1 MFIGGLNW
9 ETTDRKTT
17 LPRQLGRGHFDR
29 SFLPP
34 RHEMLISLTESLHDY
49 FSQFGEVHECTVM
62 RDSATG
68 RSRGFGF
75 LTFKDPKTVNT
86 VMVKEHFLDGKIV
99 STTYPSEPRRRRETL
114 GPPSRRHSRAYKQ
127 HYKDLRRDFQIDP
140 KRAIPRDEQEK
151 TAKIFVGGVSQ
162 DATEEDFEGFFAQF
176 GRVIDATLMM
186 DKDTGRPRGFGF
198 VTFDNDVAVEKCLQ
212 HYPLEIL
219 GKPIEVKRAQPRGK
233 MGEEDDFGR
242 GRGRG
247 KFGRDDRFGSNDNN
261 QPAPNAP
268 AQNPNMMG
276 GNSGMTP
283 QMMAQYWQR
292 MQQYFSMM
300 QQQMAANMM
309 GGMGNMGMNPQQ
321 MQMMQMMQQQQKIQ
335 GGNSPNPQNANMG
348 NMQGMNPQ
356 MMQQMMNM
364 QQNGMNGMNGM
375 NMGGGNRPP
384 MGPANMGGGGAGQ
397 RQFSPQE
404 QMAFEQQKY
413 EQQHTRRQG
422 NFPSGPRGG
431 GLQGQQGQQHGGGP
445 QSWEGMYD
453 DVPQPEGNGGG
464 KGGGGPVR
472 NNTPKLPK
480 GPSGNPAPSAPA
492 NAPTGPKNPGNKP
505 GGGGG
510 FRGGRGR
517 FHPYGR

>member
-1 MFIGGLNW
+1 
-9 ETTDRKTT
+9 
-17 LPRQLGRGHFDR
+17 
-29 SFLPP
+29 
-34 RHEMLISLTESLHDY
+34 
-49 FSQFGEVHECTVM
+49 M

-99 STTYPSEPRRRRETL
+99 RATHFDESRERQDTL
-114 GPPSRRHSRAYKQ
+114 GSISRIHLHSLKRK
-127 HYKDLRRDFQIDP
+127 HGDLLSGTQIDP

-198 VTFDNDVAVEKCLQ
+198 VTFDSDAAVEKCLQ
-212 HYPLEIL
+212 FYPLEIL

-233 MGEEDDFGR
+233 MGEDEDFGR
-242 GRGRG
+242 VRGRG
-247 KFGRDDRFGSNDNN
+247 KFGREDRFGSNDNN
-261 QPAPNAP
+261 QPAQA
-268 AQNPNMMG
+268 AQNQTPNMMG

-309 GGMGNMGMNPQQ
+309 GGMGGMGNMGMNPQQ
-321 MQMMQMMQQQQKIQ
+321 MQMMQMMQQQQKMQ
-335 GGNSPNPQNANMG
+335 GGNSPNAQNAGMG

-364 QQNGMNGMNGM
+364 QQGGMNGM
-375 NMGGGNRPP
+375 NMGGGRPP
-384 MGPANMGGGGAGQ
+384 MGPASMGGGQ
-397 RQFSPQE
+397 RQLSAQE
-404 QMAFEQQKY
+404 QLAFEQQKY
-413 EQQHTRRQG
+413 EQQHVRRQG
-422 NFPSGPRGG
+422 GFPHGPRGG
-431 GLQGQQGQQHGGGP
+431 GFQGQHGQQQHGSGP

-453 DVPQPEGNGGG
+453 DVPQPEGNAGGRG
-464 KGGGGPVR
+464 SAGPVR
-472 NNTPKLPK
+472 HNTPKPPK
-480 GPSGNPAPSAPA
+480 GPGGPAAPSAPA

-505 GGGGG
+505 GGG
-510 FRGGRGR
+510 FRGRGR
-517 FHPYGR
+517 YHPYGR